1 MTKNFGEKNG
11 FIWNFFDSFMLCFDR
26 WDKPINPT
34 DSNTTLNL
42 SVRLILHLQSK
53 CQTNISL
60 SNATFLTSLSLTKYQ
75 SSTLSHIQSIC
86 YNCNGPLLW
95 NPWPF
100 RSSNLIG
107 QHLVKFGHFCSAL
120 VGQNCLLIS
129 LSKNMT
135 ECTKHGRKKHEKT
148 SSIKWPD
155 IIFVI
160 FSPHKFKAKTA

>member
-1 MTKNFGEKNG
+1 ME
-11 FIWNFFDSFMLCFDR
+11 FFDAFMLCSHNG
-26 WDKPINPT
+26 INPLT
-34 DSNTTLNL
+34 QPTLIPHWIYLL
-42 SVRLILHLQSK
+42 SWYYIGKVNAK
-53 CQTNISL
+53 QTFRYRMQLSSRHFPSQNI
-60 SNATFLTSLSLTKYQ
+60 K

-95 NPWPF
+95 KPWPF

-148 SSIKWPD
+148 SSINWPD

-160 FSPHKFKAKTA
+160 FSPHKSKAKTA